1 METEENHIDIE
12 ELYGEDEDDGSY
24 EEDEE
29 IIDLESYDE
38 EMDWQPVFNMTEA
51 DY

>member
-1 METEENHIDIE
+1 MEEDNFIDIE
-12 ELYGEDEDDGSY
+12 EFYEI

-29 IIDLESYDE
+29 VDLESYDE
-38 EMDWQPVFNMTEA
+38 EMDWQPVFNLNDA